1 LCCARKFVLDI
12 CLQMWYNRHRLSRLN
27 QTRHGWAMKTE
38 NPRTFGE
45 TTRTLRKQRGE
56 PLRVVAAA
64 VEIDST
70 LLSKIER
77 GERFPTEAQVA
88 KFSEYFGVPQE
99 ELAAK
104 AIADRIISEYGYQSA
119 TLQAIQIIKE
129 RMAPYLGERE

>member
-1 LCCARKFVLDI
+1 
-12 CLQMWYNRHRLSRLN
+12 
-27 QTRHGWAMKTE
+27 MKTE

-77 GERFPTEAQVA
+77 GERFPTEAQIA
-88 KFSEYFGVPQE
+88 KFAGYFGVPQE

-104 AIADRIISEYGYQSA
+104 AIADRIISEYGHQSA
-119 TLQAIQIIKE
+119 TLQAIKIVKE

>member
-1 LCCARKFVLDI
+1 
-12 CLQMWYNRHRLSRLN
+12 
-27 QTRHGWAMKTE
+27 MKTE

-77 GERFPTEAQVA
+77 GERFPTEAQIA
-88 KFSEYFGVPQE
+88 KFAEYFGVPQE

-104 AIADRIISEYGYQSA
+104 AIADRIISEYGNRSA
-119 TLQAIQIIKE
+119 TLQAIKIVKE
-129 RMAPYLGERE
+129 RMATYSGEHE